1 MCCWPVFL
9 CYSTLSF
16 IYVLVLAAGCVLF
29 FVVCFFFFK
38 QKTAYEMRISDWSSD
53 VCSSDLDV
61 LAGGREALVAANRDW
76 GLALSGDEIDYLVD
90 YSREVNRNPTDA
102 ELMMFAQV
110 NSEHCRHKIFNAEFT
125 VDGETQPH
133 SLFQMIKMT
142 YAASPQGVLSAYK
155 DNASVIEG
163 HTAMRWFAESDH
175 VWLAHDEPVHNLMK
189 VETHNHPLGI

>member
-1 MCCWPVFL
+1 
-9 CYSTLSF
+9 
-16 IYVLVLAAGCVLF
+16 
-29 FVVCFFFFK
+29 
-38 QKTAYEMRISDWSSD
+38 
-53 VCSSDLDV
+53 
-61 LAGGREALVAANRDW
+61 
-76 GLALSGDEIDYLVD
+76 
-90 YSREVNRNPTDA
+90 
-102 ELMMFAQV
+102 MMFAQV

-175 VWLAHDEPVHNLMK
+175 VWRAHDEPVHILMK
-189 VETHNHPLGI
+189 VETHNHPTDRKCVGSGKRLSVRVVHAGRRLITK